1 MRTLLIISDATVLFQ
16 MLEDDDYIGF
26 RHNRVTGQA
35 YDDFIDE
42 FMDAV
47 VRRYGQNTLIQF
59 EDFGNHNAFRL
70 ALLRSLP
77 ASFSLFK
84 PQSAYLY

>member
-1 MRTLLIISDATVLFQ
+1 
-16 MLEDDDYIGF
+16 MLEDIDYIGF

-59 EDFGNHNAFRL
+59 EDFGNHNAFRWKNE
-70 ALLRSLP
+70 LLEARNKLYP
-77 ASFSLFK
+77 CK
-84 PQSAYLY
+84 PQNMLQYLKA